1 MTRQPPDTPFTVT
14 YDDLPGQ
21 YTTPSRVMDFI
32 TSNPPFVVT
41 YDDPPTCGVSNRL
54 ERRIRLQ
61 FAAVLIGGAVV
72 VGGVVVAIVARVMK

>member
-1 MTRQPPDTPFTVT
+1 MHRIAPDTPFTVT

-21 YTTPSRVMDFI
+21 YTTPPRVMDFI

-41 YDDPPTCGVSNRL
+41 YDAPPTCGVSNRL

-61 FAAVLIGGAVV
+61 FAGVLMAAAVV
-72 VGGVVVAIVARVMK
+72 VGVAVAIIARLGR